1 MDPRTCLYVMAVR
14 TFSTDTNYCNPFII
28 LICNF
33 QVKPYNISVTLCM
46 PPDTDTP
53 GYANEEKTKP
63 LETKLISESSGL
75 LPPETVAKHLMK
87 DALVSYFRKNAVL

>member
-1 MDPRTCLYVMAVR
+1 
-14 TFSTDTNYCNPFII
+14 
-28 LICNF
+28 
-33 QVKPYNISVTLCM
+33 M

-63 LETKLISESSGL
+63 LETKLISEASGL